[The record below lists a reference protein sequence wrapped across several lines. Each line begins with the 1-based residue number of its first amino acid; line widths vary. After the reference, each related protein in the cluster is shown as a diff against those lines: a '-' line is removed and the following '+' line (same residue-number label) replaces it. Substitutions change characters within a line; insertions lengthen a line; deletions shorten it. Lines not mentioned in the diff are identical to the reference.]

1 MPEAPLD
8 RIHIRNLRLRCIIGI
23 YPRERTEP
31 QEVRINITLYLDL
44 GRPGVTDDIG
54 DTVDYKA
61 LKKRIVEQVAASEYH
76 LIEALA
82 AAVATECL
90 REARVRRV
98 DVSVDKPGALTLAE
112 SVAVEITRFQP

>member
-1 MPEAPLD
+1 MHETPLD
-8 RIHIRNLRLRCIIGI
+8 RIQIRNLRLRCIIGV

-31 QEVRINITLYLDL
+31 QEVRINITLHLDL
-44 GRPGVTDDIG
+44 RRPGMTDEIA

-61 LKKRIVEQVAASEYH
+61 LKKRIAEQVTASQFQ

-82 AAVATECL
+82 ASIAGTCL
-90 REARVRRV
+90 EDQRVRRV

-112 SVAVEITRFQP
+112 SVAVEITRRQS